1 MKKAMAI
8 ILLTLAGWLP
18 ASAVPF
24 ATNRLQI
31 IAHCLLLSE
40 LDTLS
45 PGTYDTYQ
53 YRNHPLSIRVNSF
66 GEVEHIGL
74 RLFPNSI
81 KNDTYNPVYDFLE
94 RNLLERIIP
103 NLGDSLRFYQ
113 AQEHV
118 YFMAGRALDALKLDT
133 MDIIGFNEERQDF
146 HTYHVSWNHQ
156 KRTVLDIRFDMD
168 YQLLSGCNAEEL
180 EFLFMKRLL
189 RFKPHEDEPREFQF
203 PHHTNTYVAAGDT
216 FLIREMRNE
225 LYYEYDSTG
234 WHLTDSAAAITKVL
248 NNMMLSMEFRG
259 DPMLTVSLD
268 KYSDVKGVE
277 TLPYKHWLQMCLDEG
292 CTPFFGVKD
301 ITNDSYKCTVLMT
314 NPKGGYVH
322 LLSVIIPHE
331 TLRNRGNGPIRGYLY
346 VYIPMHNVSS
356 NYFKL

>member
-1 MKKAMAI
+1 MKKTMAFLI
-8 ILLTLAGWLP
+8 LTLAGFLP
-18 ASAVPF
+18 ASAVTF

-31 IAHCLLLSE
+31 IARCLHLSE

-45 PGTYDTYQ
+45 AGTCDTYQ
-53 YRNHPLSIRVNSF
+53 YRNHALNIRVNSY
-66 GEVEHIGL
+66 GEVEHIGF

-81 KNDTYNPVYDFLE
+81 KKGASNPVYDFLE
-94 RNLLERIIP
+94 RNLLERNLP

-118 YFMAGRALDALKLDT
+118 HFITGGAQDALKLDT
-133 MDIIGFNEERQDF
+133 MDIVGYNEERIDF
-146 HTYHVSWNHQ
+146 HTYHVSWNRQ
-156 KRTVLDIRFDMD
+156 GRTMLDMMFDMD

-180 EFLFMKRLL
+180 EYLFMKRLL
-189 RFKPHEDEPREFQF
+189 RFKPHENLPQKYQF
-203 PHHTNTYVAAGDT
+203 PKHTKTYVAAGDT

-225 LYYEYDSTG
+225 LFYEHDSTG
-234 WHLTDSAAAITKVL
+234 WHLTDSTSAITKVL
-248 NNMMLSMEFRG
+248 HNMMLSMEFRG
-259 DPMLTVSLD
+259 NPTLTVSLD

-301 ITNDSYKCTVLMT
+301 ITNDTYKCTVLMT

-322 LLSVIIPHE
+322 LLSVIIPYE
-331 TLRNRGNGPIRGYLY
+331 TVRNRGNGDVKGYLY